1 MSVRKKIDRNRTSRL
16 GEEIKEIKEYLFAS
30 RSKRTAL
37 IDGEKRISFEELYQ
51 KAVVVSQNLKRER
64 RCVVA
69 LFLPNGAEF
78 IYAFYGIL
86 LSDKIVFPLNTKL
99 TAEELRSILK
109 FSGVALILT
118 DKAHKSLFRSVEV
131 KVFCI
136 EDLHENGRKI
146 TLKRS
151 DPDKPAILLSTSG
164 TTGNQKIV
172 MLSQNN
178 ALASSRAYLSKMNFS
193 NFKNKRYLLITPFS
207 SAYGIMILLAVLIKR
222 YELVLVKD
230 GATFGEV
237 LRIAEREKAELFEG
251 ASACLLILN
260 KLNENK
266 RVDFEYPKYFG
277 FGGSKVPEE
286 VLVRLYK
293 IYPDKKFWQGYGMT
307 EAGPLI
313 AKPYKRADLNRL
325 GSVGTAV
332 ENSVIKIEADGKLT
346 QTSFVTGEIC
356 FKGPGVMLGYYK
368 NIRESK
374 KAVCDGYLK
383 TGDIG
388 YLDDKKF
395 LYICGRKKNIIIVR
409 GFNVFVEE
417 VEEALLNSGLAADC
431 KVYARQCEGAET
443 VCADI
448 VKAHNAVSAAEIIE
462 YLATVL
468 ADYKIPRKIVFV
480 NALDKNASG
489 KIFRYEK
496 K

>member
-16 GEEIKEIKEYLFAS
+16 GKEIKEIKEYLFAS

-222 YELVLVKD
+222 YELVLVTD

-374 KAVCDGYLK
+374 KAVCD
-383 TGDIG
+383 
-388 YLDDKKF
+388 
-395 LYICGRKKNIIIVR
+395 
-409 GFNVFVEE
+409 
-417 VEEALLNSGLAADC
+417 
-431 KVYARQCEGAET
+431 
-443 VCADI
+443 
-448 VKAHNAVSAAEIIE
+448 
-462 YLATVL
+462 
-468 ADYKIPRKIVFV
+468 
-480 NALDKNASG
+480 
-489 KIFRYEK
+489 
-496 K
+496 